1 MEKHLRKDC
10 GGEGWPDGHGF
21 LVFRVLPENG
31 LIAGC
36 SPQGIIGEKTFYG
49 MRMYHKRGVDNHGSA
64 MLFAFVF
71 RVGQEG
77 IVIVSPHLIFLCFM
91 FALPLLA
98 VAVSVWVLF
107 ASGLSCFVGFGVPT
121 LIMTLLWQLF
131 IEKFILKNVYG
142 GQKKY
147 DQMCRQFIE
156 ALGKPCSATVFSMKR
171 AGFLTVFIRLAWRY
185 MSAWL
190 WR

>member
-1 MEKHLRKDC
+1 MRKTSGD
-10 GGEGWPDGHGF
+10 ESWTDGHGF
-21 LVFRVLPENG
+21 LVFHVLLENG
-31 LIAGC
+31 LVAGC
-36 SPQGIIGEKTFYG
+36 SPQGIIAEKTWYG

-71 RVGQEG
+71 RVKKEE
-77 IVIVSPHLIFLCFM
+77 IVIVSPHLIFLCFL
-91 FALPLLA
+91 FALPFVAIA
-98 VAVSVWVLF
+98 VCVGVLF
-107 ASGLSCFVGFGVPT
+107 ARGVYSFVVSGVPI
-121 LIMTLLWQLF
+121 LVMTLLWQLF
-131 IEKFILKNVYG
+131 IEKFMLKNVYG